1 MARHGARGKKAA
13 GLSLLSQQTGFQ
25 RLVGQ
30 YSQEAGIVIPGGW
43 RSSPRLL
50 AQYSPVGRPPRAEK
64 GHAAESTGRMSRHEA
79 GHKTEIK

>member
-1 MARHGARGKKAA
+1 MARHDAREEKAA
-13 GLSLLSQQTGFQ
+13 GLSQVSQQTGFQ

-64 GHAAESTGRMSRHEA
+64 DTPRKARTACPGTKPA
-79 GHKTEIK
+79 IKLK